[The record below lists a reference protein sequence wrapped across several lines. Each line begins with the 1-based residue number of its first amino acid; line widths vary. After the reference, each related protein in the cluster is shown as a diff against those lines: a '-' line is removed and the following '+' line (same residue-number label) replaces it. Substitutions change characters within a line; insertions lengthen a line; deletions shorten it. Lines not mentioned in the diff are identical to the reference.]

1 MKAGYGKTVRP
12 VCAADGGK
20 LFIGRLLR
28 PDSWEADEQ
37 SRSNGGGVGGA
48 KGGGHG
54 EREPAKH
61 IPGAAPETCVTGA
74 GARTTSRNAF
84 CRQTPKVGAACGNS
98 ACADLCGGR
107 PVTAVPTANP
117 RHGTGRGHF
126 SALCGEPELWPR
138 RFPHGSFQIL
148 PALNSCR
155 MAASSARLVTPAR
168 VASSSPENSAG
179 A

>member
-107 PVTAVPTANP
+107 PVTAVPTANLARTSNFGRYAGLRKRSGSLADVRRDPLGLVAGEQLGPSP
-117 RHGTGRGHF
+117 RPP
-126 SALCGEPELWPR
+126 S
-138 RFPHGSFQIL
+138 
-148 PALNSCR
+148 SCTR
-155 MAASSARLVTPAR
+155 I
-168 VASSSPENSAG
+168 G
-179 A
+179 